1 MSRSDDVEQTVIQVA
16 AGIIV
21 HQARY
26 LIARRPAGAH
36 LAGYWEF
43 PGGKCE
49 AGETLE
55 ACLHRE
61 LWEELSVRVIEVVH
75 FCSLRHDYPEK
86 SVELHFFRC
95 RLEDGMILP
104 AKPGAV
110 EWVGMSEF
118 GRYQF
123 PEADQ
128 PVIARLR
135 REGRVAS

>member
-1 MSRSDDVEQTVIQVA
+1 MSHPDVGAQTIIQVA
-16 AGIIV
+16 AGIVI
-21 HQARY
+21 HEGHY
-26 LIARRPAGAH
+26 LIARRPAGGH
-36 LAGYWEF
+36 LAGLWEF

-61 LWEELSVRVIEVVH
+61 LWEELSVRVDEVVH
-75 FCSLRHDYPEK
+75 FCSVRHDYPEK

-95 RLEDGMILP
+95 RLEKGMVRP
-104 AKPGAV
+104 AVPGVV
-110 EWVGMSEF
+110 EWIGISEF
-118 GRYQF
+118 ARYAF

-135 REGRVAS
+135 EENEVTS